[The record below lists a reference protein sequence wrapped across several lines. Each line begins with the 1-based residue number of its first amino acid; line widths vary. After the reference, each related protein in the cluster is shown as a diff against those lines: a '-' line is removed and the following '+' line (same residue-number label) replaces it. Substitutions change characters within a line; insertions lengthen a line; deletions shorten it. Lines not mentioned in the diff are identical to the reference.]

1 MTDWR
6 PMVRGRSIGGRV
18 SAPWMNEW
26 WLIGEWVVDGWV
38 GEWLI
43 DGSVTGGRVG
53 ASWMDEVIGGWTGE
67 RSMVSDQW
75 MDEL

>member
-1 MTDWR
+1 M
-6 PMVRGRSIGGRV
+6 
-18 SAPWMNEW
+18 
-26 WLIGEWVVDGWV
+26 GEWVVNKRIARWP
-38 GEWLI
+38 I
-43 DGSVTGGRVG
+43 DWWPGGRVG